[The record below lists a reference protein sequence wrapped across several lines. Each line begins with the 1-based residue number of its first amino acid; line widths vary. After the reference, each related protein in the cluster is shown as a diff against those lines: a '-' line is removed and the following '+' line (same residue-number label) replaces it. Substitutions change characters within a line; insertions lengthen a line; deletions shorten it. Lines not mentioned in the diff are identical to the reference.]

1 MKTKT
6 TPKAKM
12 FAAVVAAFSVVV
24 AIGCE
29 EIDILTD
36 CQQICDKYE
45 DCFDADYDVSQCRS
59 RCDENADAEAFADK
73 VDACETCL
81 DDKSCA
87 GSAFNCAT
95 ECGGIVP

>member
-1 MKTKT
+1 MKTK
-6 TPKAKM
+6 PNQVARV
-12 FAAVVAAFSVVV
+12 FALFLTSSAIVVAV
-24 AIGCE
+24 GCN

-73 VDACETCL
+73 VDACENCI
-81 DDKSCA
+81 DDKTCSGA
-87 GSAFNCAT
+87 AFNCAT